1 MVQLH
6 QCTTVWCELDILAS
20 FSFWTSL
27 VSAGKII
34 PASMLL
40 IYYPMFSELI
50 LETSAW
56 RSVYYDKHEK
66 NNNLALHKSL

>member
-1 MVQLH
+1 MQELNKIQVRSRSVGSFFMVQLH

-34 PASMLL
+34 PTAMLL
-40 IYYPMFSELI
+40 IYYPMFPELI
-50 LETSAW
+50 LETSA
-56 RSVYYDKHEK
+56 
-66 NNNLALHKSL
+66 

>member
-34 PASMLL
+34 STAML

-50 LETSAW
+50 LETSA
-56 RSVYYDKHEK
+56 
-66 NNNLALHKSL
+66 